1 MKICGLGFVVGM
13 IVITSGC
20 GTRRVSNREDVSSI
34 TTTTETTTVMT
45 KVVETVSV
53 SASKVQPPEPNAEAD
68 ISVTNSGATGGDILE
83 DAKKPCGT
91 IAADAPKFVCPPKKQ
106 EE

>member
-34 TTTTETTTVMT
+34 TTTTVMT

-68 ISVTNSGATGGDILE
+68 ISVTNSGTTGGDILE